1 MHGSP
6 KVGLTGQGSAVQL
19 GQGQVQKT
27 PQNKEKTRKL
37 EEVGKAVSLHGS
49 PEAEKAAG
57 SPAPELS
64 FLLWADPS
72 LRAAWLGGGPQAFRG
87 ARAWVPPL
95 KGAFPKMPARLG
107 ASPQRSSF
115 APRSPS
121 PRLLKGVTPPALPHL
136 TLRWGLGHL
145 LPEQSK
151 HGAHFDPR
159 PFARRE

>member
-1 MHGSP
+1 M
-6 KVGLTGQGSAVQL
+6 GLTGQGSAVRL

-107 ASPQRSSF
+107 ASPQGSSF